1 MTARLTPLTF
11 SPVEWEVSAGLTAAI
26 PSPVEMLQVALPAL
40 SETSLLAEEDFQGI
54 GGHRLRGLVPEDIL
68 SGSGGKAAADFLIG
82 LEDSLIYEITAEGQV
97 PLDEVDVQLP
107 GVDMSGKADIDLTVT
122 FSAFGEPVDIQAPQL
137 P

>member
-26 PSPVEMLQVALPAL
+26 PSPVEILQVALPAL
-40 SETSLLAEEDFQGI
+40 SETSLLGEEDFQGI
-54 GGHRLRGLVPEDIL
+54 GFHRLRRFVPEDIL

-107 GVDMSGKADIDLTVT
+107 GVDMSGKADIELTIT